1 MNSFGVPEV
10 KGKLAGPEK
19 KVMLAQ
25 WIENILQIMCNIFFK
40 CSLFMKNECMKVYV
54 QWNASFGTHY
64 KNPELRTL
72 KKEAHFAFS
81 TLLIVPTLERELRFT
96 HRKGLLNSQTEIK
109 LICSGFMKSRG
120 QINHLWQDI
129 KCIWM
134 SLSNSYRY
142 FLSVMS

>member
-1 MNSFGVPEV
+1 MNSLWVV
-10 KGKLAGPEK
+10 KWKLDGPER
-19 KVMLAQ
+19 KVRLAQ
-25 WIENILQIMCNIFFK
+25 WIENILQVMCNIFFK

-54 QWNASFGTHY
+54 QWNASFGIDY
-64 KNPELRTL
+64 KNPELRIEL

-81 TLLIVPTLERELRFT
+81 TLLIVPILKRGLRFT
-96 HRKGLLNSQTEIK
+96 HYKGLLTSQTEIK

-129 KCIWM
+129 KYIWM

-142 FLSVMS
+142 FLSATS